1 MTFSQQLVARLLVI
15 NHNEGHRKKWWREEP
30 YLNYYQEAISHLTS
44 DHRITFHTATDVIAL
59 QKEVDEKTRKLG
71 AEKSEIEYALSSLER
86 RKLELEQAKKTVER
100 LTVSI
105 PADAL
110 SLADRQVALV
120 RDYEELNIQRRK
132 LEESSV
138 GR

>member
-15 NHNEGHRKKWWREEP
+15 NHNEGHKKKWWREEP
-30 YLNYYQEAISHLTS
+30 YHHYYQEAISHLTS

-59 QKEVDEKTRKLG
+59 QREVDEKTRKLA
-71 AEKSEIEYALSSLER
+71 AEKSELEYALSSLER
-86 RKLELEQAKKTVER
+86 RKVELEQARKTVER

-110 SLADRQVALV
+110 SLEGRKQALA
-120 RDYEELNIQRRK
+120 RDYEELTIQRRK
-132 LEESSV
+132 LEDSSV